1 MSFGCEMVG
10 GGGTLRRM
18 NRIVYSHTYDDI
30 ISTENLL
37 AAWRDFLKG
46 KRSKRDVREFQY
58 RLADNILSLHRDLVS
73 QTYRPG
79 GHYGFNLSDPTPRHI
94 HKALVRDPLLH
105 HAICRQLYPF
115 FDRTFISHSYS
126 CRKYKGT
133 HRA

>member
-18 NRIVYSHTYDDI
+18 SRIVYSHTYDDI

-73 QTYRPG
+73 QTYRHG
-79 GHYGFNLSDPTPRHI
+79 GYYAFNISHPKPRKI
-94 HKALVRDPLLH
+94 HKEIGRD
-105 HAICRQLYPF
+105 
-115 FDRTFISHSYS
+115 
-126 CRKYKGT
+126 
-133 HRA
+133 